1 MLVRLLYA
9 SRAHESVDA
18 EQLAGILRQCKEN
31 NPKRGVTGVL
41 CFSGG
46 IFLQALEGGRTAVN
60 QLYHRIASD
69 CRHRDVTLLS
79 YEETRERR
87 FASWWMG
94 QVSLARVNSSL
105 VLKYSESTELDP
117 FSLPGGVCLSLLED
131 LVLTASVGTQA

>member
-18 EQLAGILRQCKEN
+18 EGLATILRQCKEN
-31 NPKRGVTGVL
+31 NPKCGVTGVL

-46 IFLQALEGGRTAVN
+46 IFLQALEGGRSAVSR
-60 QLYHRIASD
+60 LYREIANDS
-69 CRHRDVTLLS
+69 RHRDVTLLS

-94 QVSLARVNSSL
+94 QVNLARVNPAL
-105 VLKYSESTELDP
+105 VLKYSESAELDP
-117 FSLPGGVCLSLLED
+117 FSLPGGVCLALLED
-131 LVLTASVGTQA
+131 LVVTASVGSQS